1 MGSVVDPSPNHFV
14 ADYYESGDLFGQYAY
29 TLYSILLMV
38 IGSEMGTIGA
48 VQVFFPINKFIHEL
62 SF

>member
-14 ADYYESGDLFGQYAY
+14 TDYYESGDLFGQYAY

-48 VQVFFPINKFIHEL
+48 VQVFFTIN
-62 SF
+62 